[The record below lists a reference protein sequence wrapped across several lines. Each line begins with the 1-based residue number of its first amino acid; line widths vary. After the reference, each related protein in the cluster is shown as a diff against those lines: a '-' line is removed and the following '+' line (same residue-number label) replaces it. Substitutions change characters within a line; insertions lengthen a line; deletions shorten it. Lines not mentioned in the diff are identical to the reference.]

1 MFIENNDIIKK
12 MQTNKILVLHIL
24 LFLFLGCKKN
34 INAQQSLI
42 TSNTVEVKKKEP
54 QKSTNV
60 STDKIQEKSFVV
72 SCGSGCALTYT
83 VEQITKNE
91 SSYKIKFKVEM
102 YEDEVLSDTYYETYF
117 FIYNSN
123 KISKIVLEGS
133 EKNVLETLPKNAI
146 ESFTEFAEKLNNNP
160 LVNNADSTFRF
171 SNSILP
177 YLKKIN
183 IHKVTYQSMNVSG
196 IKGLS
201 DFACGENKIRYIAL
215 NKKENL
221 SLILVPMDC
230 GDFPYR
236 FYLISIF
243 DSTVVSNLYVE
254 GKSYEPE
261 NNKTIEQTSFT
272 IDKNSILR
280 VKTINKDFE
289 KGSNEEKKYQ
299 ISDKGNLIEVK

>member
-1 MFIENNDIIKK
+1 
-12 MQTNKILVLHIL
+12 MQTNKILVLNIL

-34 INAQQSLI
+34 INAQQSVS
-42 TSNTVEVKKKEP
+42 TSNPVEVKKKEP
-54 QKSTNV
+54 QKITNV

-72 SCGSGCALTYT
+72 SCGSGCAMTYT
-83 VEQITKNE
+83 AEQITKNE
-91 SSYKIKFKVEM
+91 SSYKVKFKVEM

-117 FIYNSN
+117 FIYNSD
-123 KISKIVLEGS
+123 KLSKVVLEGS

-146 ESFTEFAEKLNNNP
+146 QSFTEFAEKLNSNP
-160 LVNNADSTFRF
+160 SVNNSDTNFRF

-183 IHKVTYQSMNVSG
+183 IHKVTYQSMNVSD
-196 IKGLS
+196 ITGLS

-215 NKKENL
+215 DKKQNL
-221 SLILVPMDC
+221 NLILVPMDC

-243 DSTVVSNLYVE
+243 DSTVVSNLYVDGE
-254 GKSYEPE
+254 SYEPE

-289 KGSNEEKKYQ
+289 KGTNVEKKYQ
-299 ISDKGNLIEVK
+299 ISDKGNINKVQ